1 MLVVTL
7 CVLIVSVLDL
17 ILLIFIE
24 VVEILIILVVS
35 LLSSLSLGLGPLLLI
50 LGVLHLLLR
59 LLGDRPQSLTSS
71 LGLGGVVGDH
81 HVVEDGAGLDLPQ
94 IEANLAVLGVLAD
107 VLGVI
112 RVVLTVVDLRVHP
125 GALVVG
131 VVNLP
136 WLPLSLVLGVVDHG
150 RLPLAVH
157 LVVPVL
163 GLRGVRVGDVLG
175 FVPVLGLGILGV
187 IELGLVNPVV
197 GLLGLRVLDHPV

>member
-7 CVLIVSVLDL
+7 CVLFVTVLDL
-17 ILLIFIE
+17 ILLIFVE

-35 LLSSLSLGLGPLLLI
+35 LLSSFSLGLGPLLLI

-81 HVVEDGAGLDLPQ
+81 HVVEDGSRLDLPQ

-107 VLGVI
+107 VLGII

-125 GALVVG
+125 GALVVRI
-131 VVNLP
+131 VNLP
-136 WLPLSLVLGVVDHG
+136 WLP
-150 RLPLAVH
+150 
-157 LVVPVL
+157 
-163 GLRGVRVGDVLG
+163 
-175 FVPVLGLGILGV
+175 
-187 IELGLVNPVV
+187 
-197 GLLGLRVLDHPV
+197 